1 LNLPP
6 GPAGGVQQPQ
16 VVLVLLRPSAQ
27 HVHPIVLDRDPAFK
41 VNPDQDP
48 IRIQGFYDQKLK
60 KKNTAEHFFHLF
72 FKSKIA
78 IYGTYV
84 QATGE
89 DFSPQKRTSSSSKK
103 LNLLPFFYVCG
114 SFLPSWIRIRIR
126 IQHWFWK
133 FYKIM

>member
-89 DFSPQKRTSSSSKK
+89 DFSPQKRKIQHFK
-103 LNLLPFFYVCG
+103 RRHLLAVFYLSG
-114 SFLPSWIRIRIR
+114 SF
-126 IQHWFWK
+126 
-133 FYKIM
+133 